1 MEFLIILFIIYSFFQ
16 WLLGDKKKQEQL
28 KRRRQQQQQQQEQ
41 DPRFDNPRTQR
52 QQEQQE
58 RREPQSWEEAMKEL
72 ESIFSG
78 EPVETAEG
86 KRAREEAEYRRPEPK
101 PISRP
106 EPKVNENPFMDDAS
120 VSAGRNRKQSRE
132 PGIRELEKAGNNPIF
147 QSKPRVFADEYDHI
161 DGPGS
166 RHASGA
172 LNLLSDPESTQK
184 AIILKEILDRPLS
197 RRRREMRVF

>member
-16 WLLGDKKKQEQL
+16 WLLGDKKKQEEM
-28 KRRRQQQQQQQEQ
+28 KRRRQQQQEQQEQ

-52 QQEQQE
+52 QQERQQQ
-58 RREPQSWEEAMKEL
+58 EPQSWEEAMKEL

-78 EPVETAEG
+78 EPVETAEE
-86 KRAREEAEYRRPEPK
+86 KRARQEAEYRRPEPQS
-101 PISRP
+101 ISRP
-106 EPKVNENPFMDDAS
+106 QPKPAENPFTDNAS
-120 VSAGRNRKQSRE
+120 LSARRSLNRSAE

-147 QSKPRVFADEYDHI
+147 QPRQRFGADAYDHT
-161 DGPGS
+161 DGTGS
-166 RHASGA
+166 RHTTAA
-172 LNLLSDPESTQK
+172 LNLLKDPDSTQK